1 MSTVVAAV
9 MTTVMVVAVMAAVM
23 VVAVMAAVM
32 MAAVMNVVAVVTA
45 MMNVMAMVTTVAA
58 MTAMMIVVAVAVA
71 AVVMPA
77 IPAFAAAKADA
88 DNECVADDV
97 PAWAVPTIVVPTVGI
112 AVPLVFDIAARRH
125 DLRIDLR
132 QRPAGIG
139 RLRVALSDR
148 PEAVLNDAVPGV
160 GAAVDKSRLHASG
173 FDLSAGV
180 GTGRLGQGRQRQR
193 HQAGEPD

>member
-9 MTTVMVVAVMAAVM
+9 ITTVM

-45 MMNVMAMVTTVAA
+45 MMNVMAMVTTVMTVAA

-88 DNECVADDV
+88 DNECFADDV
-97 PAWAVPTIVVPTVGI
+97 PAGAVPTIVVPTVGI

-148 PEAVLNDAVPGV
+148 PEAVHYDAVPGV